1 MFNIGD
7 LVKSEIFG
15 IGRVTK
21 VVTEEEDEDDI
32 YPIEVVWSDSQY
44 ELDEDY
50 ENDCYTA
57 DGWFYTPGG
66 TSDETM
72 PPQHKIT
79 KIKIKGFKNG

>member
-21 VVTEEEDEDDI
+21 VVTKEEDEDDI
-32 YPIEVVWSDSQY
+32 YPIEVWFDSRY

-50 ENDCYTA
+50 EFDCYTA
-57 DGWFYTPGG
+57 DGWFYTSEITGDTDAP
-66 TSDETM
+66 S
-72 PPQHKIT
+72 QHKIT
-79 KIKIKGFKNG
+79 KIKIKGSKNG

>member
-1 MFNIGD
+1 MFSIGD

-21 VVTEEEDEDDI
+21 VVTKEEDEDDI
-32 YPIEVVWSDSQY
+32 YPIEVWFDSRY

-50 ENDCYTA
+50 EFDCYTA
-57 DGWFYTPGG
+57 DGWFYTSEITGD
-66 TSDETM
+66 TDA

>member
-1 MFNIGD
+1 MFNVGD

-21 VVTEEEDEDDI
+21 IVTKEEDEDDI
-32 YPIEVVWSDSQY
+32 YPIEVWFDSRY

-50 ENDCYTA
+50 DNDCYTA
-57 DGWFYTPGG
+57 DGWFYVPGG
-66 TSDETM
+66 TSDGM
-72 PPQHKIT
+72 PSQHKIT

>member
-21 VVTEEEDEDDI
+21 VVTKEEDENDT
-32 YPIEVVWSDSQY
+32 YPVEVWFDSRY

-66 TSDETM
+66 TIDETM
-72 PPQHKIT
+72 SRQHKIT

>member
-21 VVTEEEDEDDI
+21 VVTKEEDENDT
-32 YPIEVVWSDSQY
+32 YPVEVWFDSRY

-57 DGWFYTPGG
+57 DGWYYTSEMIG
-66 TSDETM
+66 ETDA